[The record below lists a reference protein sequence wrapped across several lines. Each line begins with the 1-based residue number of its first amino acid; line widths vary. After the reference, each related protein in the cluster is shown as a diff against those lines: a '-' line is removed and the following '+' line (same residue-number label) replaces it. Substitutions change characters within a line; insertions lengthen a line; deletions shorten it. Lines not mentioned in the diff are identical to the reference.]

1 MSIATRS
8 DEPRTP
14 IIIMRRRR
22 ARGNEKN
29 NKDRKNCGKSDYYP
43 MYMIHYCCV
52 SRGDTFVSS
61 TRCFIAS
68 GSLGHVTRR
77 TACRHQYCII
87 LFGVSDTRL
96 LLLLHY
102 HHPGSSIKT
111 PTGQVYDYFGQFQ
124 ESRYKLMIL
133 HLVRK
138 RWTFKNKLFTEYNY
152 QTMHANL

>member
-1 MSIATRS
+1 LSIATRS

-87 LFGVSDTRL
+87 IFGVSDTRL
-96 LLLLHY
+96 
-102 HHPGSSIKT
+102 S
-111 PTGQVYDYFGQFQ
+111 DYC
-124 ESRYKLMIL
+124 YYIIIIL
-133 HLVRK
+133 EIRLRRGLDK
-138 RWTFKNKLFTEYNY
+138 YTIISDNFKNPGTN
-152 QTMHANL
+152 